1 MPTYLKPKPNI
12 TGEGF
17 MTTLLPL
24 STKAPTV
31 SDRPEVELLLCC
43 ARTRIE
49 PKTAAR
55 IRTLLQEDIDWTYLI
70 QTAARHGVIPLLYQS
85 LSTTSPEAV
94 PKTILSQ
101 LRNHFH
107 TNAFRNLSLTKELLL
122 LLNLFESNGIK
133 AIPFKGSVL
142 AAWVYG
148 NLALRQFGDLDILV
162 SRRDYLRTKNLL
174 ISQGY
179 YELPLNLNWEAQ
191 MVHEKSGVNVDL
203 HWGIT
208 PIERPFKLNFE
219 RLWSRL
225 EPVPL
230 ANTTVKSL
238 SPEDLLLILC
248 VQIARNCWEQNER
261 LSQICDISE
270 LLRVHPAMNW
280 EHVLKQASKLGG
292 KRMLFF
298 GLLLA
303 SSLLGTALP
312 EEIHFLVQAD
322 PIVKALVRQVSS
334 KLLGAQYEVRNELEE
349 KRFYLQVR
357 ERLQDKLPYF
367 LGRWLYFRI
376 VPTPQDWEFLPL
388 PDSLS
393 SLYYLVKPIR
403 LLVKWGLNPVKR
415 LLGF

>member
-1 MPTYLKPKPNI
+1 MPIYLKPKPKI
-12 TGEGF
+12 TGESF

-24 STKAPTV
+24 STKASTV

-70 QTAARHGVIPLLYQS
+70 QTAFQQRVMPLLYQS
-85 LSTTSPEAV
+85 LSTTCPEAV
-94 PKTILSQ
+94 PEAILSQ
-101 LRNHFH
+101 LRNHSH
-107 TNAFRNLSLTKELLL
+107 SNAFRNLSLTKELLL

-133 AIPFKGSVL
+133 AIPFKGPIL
-142 AAWVYG
+142 AAWVYR

-162 SRRDYLRTKNLL
+162 SRRDYLKTKNLL

-208 PIERPFKLNFE
+208 PIERPFKFNFE

-225 EPVPL
+225 EPVSL
-230 ANTTVKSL
+230 AGTTVKSL
-238 SPEDLLLILC
+238 SSEDLLLILC
-248 VQIARNCWEQNER
+248 VQIARNCWEQNEQ

-270 LLRVHPAMNW
+270 LLRVHPAMDW
-280 EHVLKQASKLGG
+280 EHVIKEASKLGG

-312 EEIHFLVQAD
+312 KEISPRLQAD
-322 PIVKALVRQVSS
+322 PVVKTLVRQVCSR
-334 KLLGAQYEVRNELEE
+334 LLGAEYEVRNELEE

-376 VPTPQDWEFLPL
+376 VPNSQDWAFLSL
-388 PDSLS
+388 PDSL
-393 SLYYLVKPIR
+393 
-403 LLVKWGLNPVKR
+403 
-415 LLGF
+415 

>member
-1 MPTYLKPKPNI
+1 MPTYLKPKPKI

-55 IRTLLQEDIDWTYLI
+55 IRTLLQQDIDWAYLI

-107 TNAFRNLSLTKELLL
+107 TNAFHNLSLTKELLL
-122 LLNLFESNGIK
+122 LLNLLESNGIK

-142 AAWVYG
+142 AASVYG

-162 SRRDYLRTKNLL
+162 SRQDYLRTKNLL

-191 MVHEKSGVNVDL
+191 MVHENSRVNVDL

-238 SPEDLLLILC
+238 LPEDLLLILC

-280 EHVLKQASKLGG
+280 EHVINQASKLGG

-322 PIVKALVRQVSS
+322 PIVKTLVMQVSS
-334 KLLGAQYEVRNELEE
+334 KLLGAEHEVRNELEE

>member
-1 MPTYLKPKPNI
+1 MPTYLKPKPKI
-12 TGEGF
+12 TDKDF

-24 STKAPTV
+24 STKTPTV
-31 SDRPEVELLLCC
+31 SDHPEVELLLCC
-43 ARTRIE
+43 ARTHIGPE
-49 PKTAAR
+49 TAAR
-55 IRTLLQEDIDWTYLI
+55 IRTLLQQDINWAYLI
-70 QTAARHGVIPLLYQS
+70 QTAAHHGVMPLLYCS
-85 LSTTSPEAV
+85 LNTTCPEAV
-94 PKTILSQ
+94 PKAILSQ

-107 TNAFRNLSLTKELLL
+107 SNAFRNLFLTKELLL

-162 SRRDYLRTKNLL
+162 SRQDYLKTKNLL

-191 MVHEKSGVNVDL
+191 MVHEKSRVNVDL

-208 PIERPFKLNFE
+208 PIERPFKFNFE

-225 EPVPL
+225 EPVSL
-230 ANTTVKSL
+230 AGTTVKSL
-238 SPEDLLLILC
+238 SSEDLLLILC
-248 VQIARNCWEQNER
+248 VQIARNCWEQNEQ

-270 LLRVHPAMNW
+270 LLRVHPAMDW
-280 EHVLKQASKLGG
+280 EHVIKQASKLGG

-312 EEIHFLVQAD
+312 KEISPTVQAD
-322 PIVKALVRQVSS
+322 AVVKALVEQVCSR
-334 KLLGAQYEVRNELEE
+334 LLSAEYEVRNELEE

-376 VPTPQDWEFLPL
+376 VPTPQDWAFLAL

-403 LLVKWGLNPVKR
+403 LLGKWGLNPVKR

>member
-1 MPTYLKPKPNI
+1 MHVTSAKK
-12 TGEGF
+12 T
-17 MTTLLPL
+17 
-24 STKAPTV
+24 
-31 SDRPEVELLLCC
+31 EVELLLCC
-43 ARTRIE
+43 ARI
-49 PKTAAR
+49 KIDIATAER
-55 IRTLLQEDIDWTYLI
+55 LRTLLQEDIDWGYLL
-70 QTAARHGVIPLLYQS
+70 QLAFRHGVMPLLYWT
-85 LSTTSPEAV
+85 LNNTWKEAV
-94 PKTILSQ
+94 PQAFLTQ
-101 LRNHFH
+101 LQNDFEGNTLH
-107 TNAFRNLSLTKELLL
+107 NLRRTKKLLE

-133 AIPFKGSVL
+133 AIPFKGPVL
-142 AAWVYG
+142 AASVYG

-162 SRRDYLRTKNLL
+162 SRRDYLKTKNLL

-191 MVHEKSGVNVDL
+191 MVHSDSQISVDL

-208 PIERPFKLNFE
+208 PIERPFRLNFE
-219 RLWSRL
+219 RLWSCL
-225 EPVPL
+225 EPVSL
-230 ANTTVKSL
+230 AGTTVKSL
-238 SPEDLLLILC
+238 PPEDLLLILC

-270 LLRVHPAMNW
+270 LLRVHSAMDW
-280 EHVLKQASKLGG
+280 ERVIKQASKLGG

-303 SSLLGTALP
+303 SSLLGTSLP
-312 EEIHFLVQAD
+312 EEISSRVQAD
-322 PIVKALVRQVSS
+322 PVVKSLVKQVCSR
-334 KLLGAQYEVRNELEE
+334 LLNEEYEIRNEFEE

-376 VPTPQDWEFLPL
+376 VPNSQDWAFLPL

-403 LLVKWGLNPVKR
+403 LLGKWGLNPVKR
-415 LLGF
+415 LLGY